1 MAMTDIAGMAGMA
14 DLAGL
19 ARVAHVSN
27 IAAHLSPTAQRFL
40 EYVAREPGRARRI
53 DHLAC
58 DYPDFLRVYAGK
70 FYPLQSWPTFLGG
83 PKLAELRRAA
93 IELTRLFRSRPARLF
108 QNDPRRIAAAYALP
122 HEALV
127 TLLLEPPNNLDGLLV
142 PHHLMHTAA

>member
-40 EYVAREPGRARRI
+40 EYVAGGPGRARPSAP
-53 DHLAC
+53 LAC
-58 DYPDFLRVYAGK
+58 DSPDFLRFYAGK
-70 FYPLQSWPTFLGG
+70 FYPLQSWPPSLGG

-93 IELTRLFRSRPARLF
+93 IELTRLVRAIPERLF
-108 QNDPRRIAAAYALP
+108 ENAPRRIAAAYGIR